1 MSIKGVEGIKID
13 YETAD
18 RIALAVLK
26 DDYLMVRDNIRNIE
40 KQMKNDNYPHYVAED
55 LKNDKKILKGIKRV
69 LKYHMTD
76 IEYNLFIEENR

>member
-1 MSIKGVEGIKID
+1 MSIEGIKID

-40 KQMKNDNYPHYVAED
+40 KQMKNDNYPHYVTED
-55 LKNDKKILKGIKRV
+55 LKNDKKLLKGIKRV
-69 LKYHMTD
+69 LKYRMTD
-76 IEYNLFIEENR
+76 IEYNLFIEENK